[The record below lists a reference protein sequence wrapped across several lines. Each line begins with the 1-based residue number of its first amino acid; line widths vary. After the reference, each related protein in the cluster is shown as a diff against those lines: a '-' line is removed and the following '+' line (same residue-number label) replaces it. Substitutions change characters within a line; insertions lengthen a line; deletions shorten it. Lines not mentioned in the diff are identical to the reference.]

1 MPLLLILD
9 FNEDGWPDIL
19 VASDGTPSLLYRNGG
34 DGTFEEVGMQAGL
47 VLDAGGA
54 AYAGM
59 GIDAAY
65 PTNDGQLCIAIG
77 NFVGEP
83 TTLHCRVRQGTPTI
97 RRSIRKCRLGW
108 DWPTDAVCDVRA
120 VFL

>member
-1 MPLLLILD
+1 MRMAGLISWSPAMGPESALPQ
-9 FNEDGWPDIL
+9 W
-19 VASDGTPSLLYRNGG
+19 G

-47 VLDAGGA
+47 VLDTGGA

-59 GIDAAY
+59 GIDAY

-83 TTLHCRVRQGTPTI
+83 TTLHCRVRQGTLP
-97 RRSIRKCRLGW
+97 SGDLYGSVGW
-108 DWPTDAVCDVRA
+108 AGWPTDATVCDVRA